1 MIKLKDLLEL
11 RNMQYRKAPI
21 KKHIKR
27 MMMETPN
34 FVDMILPYKPPHE
47 NDSRETLGELK
58 YLSTLENDKDFVKK
72 HDDVVKV
79 FVEMLEEF
87 EVYTEQRKKI
97 IEVLVN
103 QSRKFIMTAKYSYN
117 RPRPQQIAKF
127 YGMTLNGT
135 ETDSMKTPSY
145 PSGHAVQGYLVA
157 EVLKTQI
164 PHLTGELNNLAD
176 DIANSRIVGKAHFPS
191 DREFGKK
198 IAKLIYQGFKKPIS
212 EAIEI
217 DVNVGDTIL
226 TGRFKNKKTV
236 VKKIGVDNH
245 GMPTINGR
253 KVATFRMGKKVNVF
267 DKENI
272 TERVDFLETAQQIV
286 KQQGLK
292 SKIKFG
298 AGPNKA
304 DYDWKKDIIYLRPSY
319 STMKEFLTTIY
330 HEIYHAKDR
339 KKYGANAYEKKY
351 QRAGDMAVHKGKDF
365 HDDNEF
371 EEKAE
376 RYGRKMAAI
385 HLRKK

>member
-1 MIKLKDLLEL
+1 VIKLKDLLEL

-87 EVYTEQRKKI
+87 EVYTEQRKEI

-272 TERVDFLETAQQIV
+272 TERVDFLETANQIV

-292 SKIKFG
+292 TKVKFKSG
-298 AGPNKA
+298 LNKA

>member
-87 EVYTEQRKKI
+87 EVYTEQRKEI

-236 VKKIGVDNH
+236 VKKLV
-245 GMPTINGR
+245 
-253 KVATFRMGKKVNVF
+253 
-267 DKENI
+267 
-272 TERVDFLETAQQIV
+272 
-286 KQQGLK
+286 
-292 SKIKFG
+292 
-298 AGPNKA
+298 
-304 DYDWKKDIIYLRPSY
+304 
-319 STMKEFLTTIY
+319 
-330 HEIYHAKDR
+330 
-339 KKYGANAYEKKY
+339 
-351 QRAGDMAVHKGKDF
+351 
-365 HDDNEF
+365 
-371 EEKAE
+371 
-376 RYGRKMAAI
+376 
-385 HLRKK
+385 

>member
-27 MMMETPN
+27 MMLETLKI
-34 FVDMILPYKPPHE
+34 VDMILPYKPPHE

-87 EVYTEQRKKI
+87 EVYTEQRKEI

-272 TERVDFLETAQQIV
+272 TERVDFLETASQIV

-292 SKIKFG
+292 SKIKFKSG
-298 AGPNKA
+298 SNKA

-339 KKYGANAYEKKY
+339 KKYGANTYEKKY

>member
-11 RNMQYRKAPI
+11 RNMQYRKTPI
-21 KKHIKR
+21 EKHVKR

-34 FVDMILPYKPPHE
+34 FFDIVLPYKPPHE

-58 YLSTLENDKDFVKK
+58 YLYTLENDKDFVEK

-79 FVEMLEEF
+79 FENLLEEF
-87 EVYTEQRKKI
+87 NVLTEQRKKI
-97 IEVLVN
+97 IEVLVS

-117 RPRPQQIAKF
+117 RPRPQQIAEF

-164 PHLTGELNNLAD
+164 PHLTGELNNLAEAVAD
-176 DIANSRIVGKAHFPS
+176 SRIVGKAHFPS
-191 DREFGKK
+191 DKKFGKK
-198 IAKLIYQGFKKPIS
+198 IAKLIYQGFRKPIS

-272 TERVDFLETAQQIV
+272 TERVDFLETASQIV
-286 KQQGLK
+286 KQQGLNSK
-292 SKIKFG
+292 VKIKSG
-298 AGPNKA
+298 SNKA
-304 DYDWKKDIIYLRPSY
+304 DYNWKKDIIYLRPSY
-319 STMKEFLTTIY
+319 STMKDFLTTIY

-351 QRAGDMAVHKGKDF
+351 QRAGDLAVHKGKDF
-365 HDDNEF
+365 HDDNAF

-376 RYGRKMAAI
+376 RYGRKMAVM
-385 HLRKK
+385 HMKKK

>member
-87 EVYTEQRKKI
+87 EVYTEQRKEI

-272 TERVDFLETAQQIV
+272 TERVDFLETANQIV

-292 SKIKFG
+292 TKVKFKSG
-298 AGPNKA
+298 LNKA